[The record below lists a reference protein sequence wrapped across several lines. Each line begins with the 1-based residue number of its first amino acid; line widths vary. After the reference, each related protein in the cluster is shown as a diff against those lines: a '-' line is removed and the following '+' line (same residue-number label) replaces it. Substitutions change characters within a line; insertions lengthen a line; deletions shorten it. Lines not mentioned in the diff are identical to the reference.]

1 MDREIFFWW
10 LSHRFVYYKWHNIS
24 LKIVFKRSHCFWI
37 SPSETSV
44 SRARHASVKT
54 WEGWGG
60 GEGVDRAFLL
70 DLSKVLRLP
79 MLCRN
84 KTTLLNA
91 FSQKQPSCFHN
102 CFSFYFS
109 FISIYIFLFL
119 VRDLRFN
126 NISVISNGDL
136 AQLRYLTTLW
146 VILSFSTLITLI
158 WLVLVVVIFTV
169 QFVTYL

>member
-1 MDREIFFWW
+1 M
-10 LSHRFVYYKWHNIS
+10 S
-24 LKIVFKRSHCFWI
+24 LKEVTAFEFLQAKHQSHVPDMLQLKRG
-37 SPSETSV
+37 
-44 SRARHASVKT
+44 R
-54 WEGWGG
+54 GGG

-70 DLSKVLRLP
+70 DLSKVLLLP

-91 FSQKQPSCFHN
+91 FSLKQPSCFHN

-158 WLVLVVVIFTV
+158 WLVVVVVIFTV

>member
-1 MDREIFFWW
+1 MDREIFFY
-10 LSHRFVYYKWHNIS
+10 FYYKWHNIS

-37 SPSETSV
+37 SPSETPV

-60 GEGVDRAFLL
+60 GGKVWIGLFYWTWAKFCGCQCSVETKLL
-70 DLSKVLRLP
+70 CSMHSLK
-79 MLCRN
+79 N
-84 KTTLLNA
+84 N
-91 FSQKQPSCFHN
+91 PSV
-102 CFSFYFS
+102 
-109 FISIYIFLFL
+109 FITVSHFIVEYIYIFLFL

-146 VILSFSTLITLI
+146 VISSFSTLIILI
-158 WLVLVVVIFTV
+158 WLVFVVVTFTV

>member
-1 MDREIFFWW
+1 M
-10 LSHRFVYYKWHNIS
+10 
-24 LKIVFKRSHCFWI
+24 
-37 SPSETSV
+37 
-44 SRARHASVKT
+44 
-54 WEGWGG
+54 GG

-70 DLSKVLRLP
+70 DLSKVLLLP

-91 FSQKQPSCFHN
+91 FSQKQPFCFHN

-146 VILSFSTLITLI
+146 VILSFSTLIILI
-158 WLVLVVVIFTV
+158 WLVFVVVTFTV
-169 QFVTYL
+169 QFVTYLQRLFLTSDRFLSGNNIQIIEPEAFTELVSLKYL

>member
-1 MDREIFFWW
+1 M
-10 LSHRFVYYKWHNIS
+10 S
-24 LKIVFKRSHCFWI
+24 LKKVTAFEFLQAKHQSHVPDMLQLKRG
-37 SPSETSV
+37 
-44 SRARHASVKT
+44 R
-54 WEGWGG
+54 GGG

-70 DLSKVLRLP
+70 DLSKVLLLP

-91 FSQKQPSCFHN
+91 FSQKQPFCFHN

-146 VILSFSTLITLI
+146 VILSFSILIILI
-158 WLVLVVVIFTV
+158 WLVFVVVTFTV

>member
-1 MDREIFFWW
+1 M
-10 LSHRFVYYKWHNIS
+10 S
-24 LKIVFKRSHCFWI
+24 LKKVTAFEFLQAKHQSHVPDMLQLKRG
-37 SPSETSV
+37 
-44 SRARHASVKT
+44 R
-54 WEGWGG
+54 GGGG

-70 DLSKVLRLP
+70 DLSKVLLLP

-91 FSQKQPSCFHN
+91 FSQKQPFCFHN

-146 VILSFSTLITLI
+146 VILSFSILIILI
-158 WLVLVVVIFTV
+158 WLVFVVVTFTV